1 MVPVIGL
8 RCTIG
13 LEQRALQDFE
23 QALLLDVGVAV
34 MDEYAGLCVSG
45 RVDVEVLTAAGDAAV
60 HILTVILEIHG
71 EELNV
76 ALRVTDMTDALDD
89 FHTLLRSRKQVGN
102 RVVADRHIV
111 EEEAEAGALLRQEA
125 EELVAGDGVEVVF
138 GVAD

>member
-1 MVPVIGL
+1 
-8 RCTIG
+8 
-13 LEQRALQDFE
+13 
-23 QALLLDVGVAV
+23 
-34 MDEYAGLCVSG
+34 
-45 RVDVEVLTAAGDAAV
+45 
-60 HILTVILEIHG
+60 
-71 EELNV
+71 
-76 ALRVTDMTDALDD
+76 MTDALDD